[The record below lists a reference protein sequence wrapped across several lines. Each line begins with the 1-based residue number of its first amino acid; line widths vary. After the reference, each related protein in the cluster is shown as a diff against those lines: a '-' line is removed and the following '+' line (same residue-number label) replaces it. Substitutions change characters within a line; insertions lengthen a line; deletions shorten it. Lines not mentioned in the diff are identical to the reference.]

1 MQAFAPPF
9 DGAIGF
15 EVFQHAFKGDPRG
28 AFDIESAGD
37 FPFADFAWGLGAQ
50 DFALAGDEGEDFL
63 PRRQTIIARL
73 VAALAWHSR

>member
-15 EVFQHAFKGDPRG
+15 EVFQHAFKRDSRG

-37 FPFADFAWGLGAQ
+37 FPFADFAWR
-50 DFALAGDEGEDFL
+50 LA
-63 PRRQTIIARL
+63 
-73 VAALAWHSR
+73 